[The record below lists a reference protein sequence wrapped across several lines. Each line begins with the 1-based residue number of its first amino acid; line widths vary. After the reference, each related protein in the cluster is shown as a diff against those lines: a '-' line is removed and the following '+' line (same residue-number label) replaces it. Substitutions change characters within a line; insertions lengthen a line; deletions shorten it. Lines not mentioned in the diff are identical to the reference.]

1 MSDGKLVFIR
11 PADGTGRIVFA
22 DASEATVPDV
32 NIGLDATFAGESAD
46 MPATVQLLWDAGVS
60 RGEAVETRV
69 HWQEAQPARGTAS
82 AHWQDAQH
90 TANRAGIR
98 WQAGQ
103 PVTARTAAHWQDSQ
117 RLNNRA
123 SARWQ
128 DAQAQRHAAA
138 VVWQEAQRL
147 RGSVAAHWQD
157 GQAQRAL
164 LLARWQEA
172 IRMRSLSAVR
182 WQGTGSAE
190 AMRHLVRHS
199 SGAAVPTGLRISV
212 HWQDARRPPAGL
224 SVVVQPPP
232 PAQEPCYDPATL
244 GRLEFVAPWVAG
256 DGRLVFVCIR
266 GGQVGPSAPLFI
278 LPSRYYMAV
287 HSLTAH
293 RLPDMQPIRI
303 FGATIRAD
311 KGSYGWTINVSATRA
326 AFDQLAPVGT
336 ERAQL
341 LIELDGL
348 QFSGIVGPRVFD
360 EEFGGRGCS
369 ITVSSRT
376 VHLAG
381 PKARVTQRV
390 SALDRTAQQLALEAL
405 DLTGFALD
413 WGLSD
418 WLVPAGAWSHS
429 GTPLGAVQ
437 TIVEAAG
444 GYLQSHRTAATL
456 QARHPYRDLP
466 LAGGGTLV
474 GAPWYWNH
482 IDVVPD
488 VELPPGVLTRIG
500 VEEDDGPDVNGV
512 YLQGTHWGNWALY
525 KRAGTAADKL
535 ASPVTDPLLTDD
547 QAHRQRGRSI
557 VGQAGLKQRLTYELP
572 VITSGVSAPGVLDVG
587 QLIQI
592 NEAQPWR
599 GMVRS
604 VSVSAP
610 IMGEVRQTVEI
621 ERHLQSA

>member
-1 MSDGKLVFIR
+1 VAPVLRLQQGQTLAHTLLA
-11 PADGTGRIVFA
+11 PHQA
-22 DASEATVPDV
+22 ATP
-32 NIGLDATFAGESAD
+32 
-46 MPATVQLLWDAGVS
+46 
-60 RGEAVETRV
+60 
-69 HWQEAQPARGTAS
+69 
-82 AHWQDAQH
+82 
-90 TANRAGIR
+90 
-98 WQAGQ
+98 
-103 PVTARTAAHWQDSQ
+103 
-117 RLNNRA
+117 
-123 SARWQ
+123 
-128 DAQAQRHAAA
+128 
-138 VVWQEAQRL
+138 
-147 RGSVAAHWQD
+147 
-157 GQAQRAL
+157 AQRAL
-164 LLARWQEA
+164 VARWQQA
-172 IRMRSLSAVR
+172 RDI
-182 WQGTGSAE
+182 
-190 AMRHLVRHS
+190 
-199 SGAAVPTGLRISV
+199 PTGLSVYVPPGGEDGEGREISLDMV
-212 HWQDARRPPAGL
+212 FACPAYAGGPINL
-224 SVVVQPPP
+224 IFGRVCV
-232 PAQEPCYDPATL
+232 AEP
-244 GRLEFVAPWVAG
+244 G
-256 DGRLVFVCIR
+256 
-266 GGQVGPSAPLFI
+266 GPSAPLYI
-278 LPSRYYMAV
+278 LPARYYMAV

-293 RLPDMQPIRI
+293 RLPDMQPVRI
-303 FGATIRAD
+303 FGVTMRAG
-311 KGSYGWTINVSATRA
+311 KGSYGWTFNVSATRA

-348 QFSGIVGPRVFD
+348 QFSGIVMNRAFD
-360 EEFGGRGCS
+360 EAFGGRGCS
-369 ITVSSRT
+369 ITVHSRT
-376 VHLAG
+376 ALLAG
-381 PKARVTQRV
+381 PRALVTQRV
-390 SALDRTAQQLALEAL
+390 GLFDRTAQQLALEAL
-405 DLTGFALD
+405 DLTGFALG

-429 GTPLGAVQ
+429 GTPLNAVQ

-572 VITSGVSAPGVLDVG
+572 VIPSGVSAPGVLDVG